1 MTKYNFFMRKQFEQ
15 LICRL
20 CNYNHCLNNNSNYTL
35 VANVVS
41 FYRETSF
48 DKSPQY
54 FDCLAKKKKKLSKII
69 KDEKVHYFFMFKQKC
84 TSKLKYYSRFQTGAF
99 AFQLTMEFFVL
110 HSE

>member
-1 MTKYNFFMRKQFEQ
+1 MRKQFEQ

-54 FDCLAKKKKKLSKII
+54 FDCLAKKKKKTF
-69 KDEKVHYFFMFKQKC
+69 KDNQGRKGTLFF
-84 TSKLKYYSRFQTGAF
+84 Y
-99 AFQLTMEFFVL
+99 V
-110 HSE
+110 